1 MRAIA
6 FQRFG
11 GPEVLDVIE
20 LPKPTAKVGEVVVK
34 VAASTVNPTDLM
46 MRSGQQAD
54 MMTALKPP
62 FIAGME
68 FAGHVHEVGDKSTGM
83 KAGQAV
89 MGIVNPRRPEG
100 GAHAEYI
107 CVPAASVV
115 PVPDGF
121 DMVEAATVPMNGMT
135 ARMVLESLALS
146 PGGTVLITGSAGAVG
161 GYVTA
166 LAKKSG
172 LHVIADAK
180 DDEDRALL
188 LRLGADEVVPR
199 GEEMHRAVR
208 ARFPTGVD
216 ALVDCALLGNSAA
229 ALVRDGGTAV
239 ALRKVNVIT
248 DPRLRNTH
256 VGVLN
261 EATNTAAL
269 RWVAG
274 LLSEGVL
281 EPRIAVRLPF
291 TQAAEAHA
299 LLERGGL
306 RGRVVLIFD

>member
-1 MRAIA
+1 MRAVA

-11 GPEVLDVIE
+11 TPDVLSIIE
-20 LPKPTAKVGEVVVK
+20 LPKPTAKIAEIVVK
-34 VAASTVNPTDLM
+34 VAASSVNPTDLM
-46 MRSGQQAD
+46 MRSGGQAD

-68 FAGHVHEVGDKSTGM
+68 FSGHVHEVGDPSTEM
-83 KAGQAV
+83 REGQPV
-89 MGIVNPRRPEG
+89 MGIVNPRRPAG

-115 PVPDGF
+115 PVPEGF

-135 ARMVLESLALS
+135 ARMVIESMSLPS
-146 PGGTVLITGSAGAVG
+146 GGTVLITGSAGAVG
-161 GYVTA
+161 GYVIA

-180 DDEDRALL
+180 DEDRELL
-188 LRLGADEVVPR
+188 VRLGADEVVPR
-199 GEEMHRAVR
+199 GDGMHTVVR
-208 ARFPTGVD
+208 AHFPQGVD

-239 ALRKVNVIT
+239 ALRKANVIT

-261 EATNTAAL
+261 EATNTTAL
-269 RWVAG
+269 QSIAG

-281 EPRIAVRLPF
+281 KPRIAVRLPF

-306 RGRVVLIFD
+306 RGRVVLTFA

>member
-11 GPEVLDVIE
+11 GPEVLTVIE
-20 LPKPTAKVGEVVVK
+20 LPTPQARVGEVVVK

-46 MRSGQQAD
+46 MRSGQQAG
-54 MMTALKPP
+54 MMTDLTPP
-62 FIAGME
+62 YIAGME
-68 FAGHVHEVGDKSTGM
+68 FAGHVHEVGDPSLGLRV
-83 KAGQAV
+83 GQPV
-89 MGIVNPRRPEG
+89 MGIVNPRRPAG

-115 PVPDGF
+115 PVPDGI
-121 DMVEAATVPMNGMT
+121 DLVEAATVPMNGMT
-135 ARMVLESLALS
+135 AKMVLESLAL
-146 PGGTVLITGSAGAVG
+146 PPRGTLLITGSAGAVG
-161 GYVTA
+161 GYVIA

-180 DDEDRALL
+180 DEDRDLV

-199 GEEMHRAVR
+199 GEGMHSAVR
-208 ARFPTGVD
+208 ARHSRGVD
-216 ALVDCALLGNSAA
+216 GLVDCALLGDSAA
-229 ALVRDGGTAV
+229 ILVRDGGTAV
-239 ALRKVNVIT
+239 ALRKANVIT

-261 EATNTAAL
+261 EATNTGAL
-269 RWVAG
+269 HWIAR

-281 EPRIAVRLPF
+281 RPRIAVRLPF
-291 TQAAEAHA
+291 TQAAEAHS
-299 LLERGGL
+299 LLGHGGL
-306 RGRVVLIFD
+306 RGRVVLTFG